1 MGHPSSR
8 PQTCRRPVSFY
19 ALWIE
24 LLSSQPVVKD
34 NLMRNNA
41 DFSSFRMNRFSYL
54 ERHGDIQMLALLS
67 CVFKDPFRNTIAVTG
82 ITPVS

>member
-1 MGHPSSR
+1 MD
-8 PQTCRRPVSFY
+8 
-19 ALWIE
+19 
-24 LLSSQPVVKD
+24 LL
-34 NLMRNNA
+34 R
-41 DFSSFRMNRFSYL
+41 FRMDRFSYL

>member
-1 MGHPSSR
+1 M
-8 PQTCRRPVSFY
+8 QYVSDMS
-19 ALWIE
+19 
-24 LLSSQPVVKD
+24 LLY
-34 NLMRNNA
+34 
-41 DFSSFRMNRFSYL
+41 FRVDRFSYL